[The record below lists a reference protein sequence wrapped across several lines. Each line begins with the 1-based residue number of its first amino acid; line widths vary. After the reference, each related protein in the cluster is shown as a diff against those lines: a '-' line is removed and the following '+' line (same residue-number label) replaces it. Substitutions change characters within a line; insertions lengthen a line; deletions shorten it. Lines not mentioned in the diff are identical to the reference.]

1 MYEMALTLKTPPS
14 SEPVSLKEAKNHC
27 RVDDDIT
34 NDDSLIRSMIVAARQ
49 AAETFTRR
57 QLITATYELRFD
69 GFPYTICPP
78 MPPLISVVSIKYQ
91 DTDDAEQTV
100 DSGDYQVDK
109 YSTVGRIRPKQD
121 KSWPSTYVGMGV
133 VVVEYT
139 AGYGARENV
148 PEQIIAAI
156 LLIVGHLYEHR
167 EDVIVGTGAVT
178 IPRGANDLLYPFRVT
193 DGG

>member
-1 MYEMALTLKTPPS
+1 MYELALTLKTPPS
-14 SEPVSLKEAKNHC
+14 TEPVSLKEAKNHC

-57 QLITATYELRFD
+57 QLISATYELRFD
-69 GFPYTICPP
+69 GFPFQINPP
-78 MPPLISVVSIKYQ
+78 RPPLISVTSIKYQ
-91 DTDDAEQTV
+91 DTDDQEQTV
-100 DSGDYQVDK
+100 DAGDYQVDIH
-109 YSTVGRIRPKQD
+109 STVGRIRPKQD
-121 KSWPSTYVGMGV
+121 KSWPATYTEMNAVTI
-133 VVVEYT
+133 EYV
-139 AGYGARENV
+139 AGYGARDDV

-167 EDVIVGTGAVT
+167 EDVIVGTGAVP
-178 IPRGANDLLYPFRVT
+178 IPRGANDLLYPYRIT